1 MKKPLCSVCFS
12 GVNHRGCVR
21 ENNEDCMLFFNKVFY
36 DRQEVWINSRE
47 QLTAGWICAVADGIG
62 GSLAGEIASQYVL
75 GKLSRI
81 RNHSLSHI
89 EKTLINLN
97 RELIKMGNT
106 KPALHGLGT
115 TVAGIDFDGESIIGF
130 NVGDARLYR
139 LVDNKLKQ
147 ISIDDNLA
155 GIFKKQGFEVNG
167 LYKAYFSHTLT
178 QSIGGS
184 DILNE
189 ISPHLFV
196 IKPGKTERFLLCT
209 DGLTNMV
216 SNEEIEDVI
225 QKNPI
230 TEDVVKK
237 LLNSAINA
245 GGKDNITIAYIEIQ
259 LLEQL

>member
-1 MKKPLCSVCFS
+1 MGP
-12 GVNHRGCVR
+12 GC
-21 ENNEDCMLFFNKVFY
+21 DDL
-36 DRQEVWINSRE
+36 
-47 QLTAGWICAVADGIG
+47 
-62 GSLAGEIASQYVL
+62 
-75 GKLSRI
+75 
-81 RNHSLSHI
+81 
-89 EKTLINLN
+89 
-97 RELIKMGNT
+97 
-106 KPALHGLGT
+106 
-115 TVAGIDFDGESIIGF
+115 VAGIDFDGESIIGF